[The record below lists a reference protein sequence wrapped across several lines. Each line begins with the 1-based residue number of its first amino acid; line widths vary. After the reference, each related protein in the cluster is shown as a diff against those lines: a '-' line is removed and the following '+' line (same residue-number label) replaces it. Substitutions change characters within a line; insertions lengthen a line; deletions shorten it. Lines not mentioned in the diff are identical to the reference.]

1 MATVLD
7 QPLSEIGRR
16 LEEGALSATDL
27 VAEAQSRHDPSLNAY
42 KAWTPEFALRQAQA
56 ADSARKAGARLG
68 PLQGIPVSVK
78 DIYGV
83 EGLPIFVGSPRELPE
98 SWRREGPIIR
108 ALRGQLAVVM
118 GKSHTVEF
126 AFGGLGTNKHWGA
139 PKNPW
144 DRKTHRAPGG
154 SSSGAGVSL
163 GEGTALL
170 ALGTDTGGSVRIP
183 ASVTG
188 NVGLK
193 TTKGRWS
200 TDGIVPLSTTFDTA
214 GLLTRSVEDMVY
226 AFEALD
232 GTPVPRGTT
241 AGELRLA
248 VGEDFFWAEAS
259 AGVAER
265 AREAIAL
272 LADNGGRTLPLAIPG
287 CAEVYQLYQSG
298 GIVAPE
304 LYRFLSVELPEW
316 IATLDPRVGGR
327 MASAKEMPAWVYLQ
341 RKMQY
346 DALGRRAATLFEQ
359 VDAVLMPTVPITPP
373 PVAEVEDEARYR
385 QTNML
390 ALRNTCVVNFLGL
403 CAITVPVGLDA
414 AGMPVGLQIVGA
426 PNHEPRLLAIAA
438 LAEKLL
444 VSKGLWRGLGGGD
457 RAGAAP
463 GRLAGPRQDPP
474 RP

>member
-1 MATVLD
+1 
-7 QPLSEIGRR
+7 
-16 LEEGALSATDL
+16 
-27 VAEAQSRHDPSLNAY
+27 
-42 KAWTPEFALRQAQA
+42 
-56 ADSARKAGARLG
+56 
-68 PLQGIPVSVK
+68 
-78 DIYGV
+78 
-83 EGLPIFVGSPRELPE
+83 
-98 SWRREGPIIR
+98 
-108 ALRGQLAVVM
+108 
-118 GKSHTVEF
+118 
-126 AFGGLGTNKHWGA
+126 
-139 PKNPW
+139 
-144 DRKTHRAPGG
+144 
-154 SSSGAGVSL
+154 
-163 GEGTALL
+163 
-170 ALGTDTGGSVRIP
+170 
-183 ASVTG
+183 
-188 NVGLK
+188 
-193 TTKGRWS
+193 
-200 TDGIVPLSTTFDTA
+200 
-214 GLLTRSVEDMVY
+214 
-226 AFEALD
+226 
-232 GTPVPRGTT
+232 VPRGTT

-248 VGEDFFWAEAS
+248 VGEDFFWTEAS

>member
-1 MATVLD
+1 MATPLN
-7 QPLSEIGRR
+7 QPLSEISKR
-16 LEEGALSATDL
+16 LGAGSLSAADL

-42 KAWTPEFALRQAQA
+42 KAWTPEFAERQAKA
-56 ADSARKAGARLG
+56 ADSARKAGAGLG

-83 EGLPIFVGSPRELPE
+83 EGLPIFVGSPRELPDG
-98 SWRREGPIIR
+98 WQQEGPIIR
-108 ALRGQLAVVM
+108 ALRGQLAVIM

-139 PKNPW
+139 PRNPW

-200 TDGIVPLSTTFDTA
+200 TEGIVPLSTSFDTA
-214 GLLTRSVEDMVY
+214 GLLTRSVEDMIF

-232 GTPVPRGTT
+232 GNPVPRGTT

-248 VGEDFFWAEAS
+248 VGEDFFWAETS
-259 AGVAER
+259 PGVAER
-265 AREAIAL
+265 AQAAIAL
-272 LADNGGRTLPLAIPG
+272 LAEQGAKTSKLTIPG
-287 CAEVYQLYQSG
+287 CAEVYQIYQSG

-304 LYRFLSVELPEW
+304 LYRFLSVELPDW
-316 IATLDPRVGGR
+316 IETLDPRVAGR
-327 MASAKEMPAWVYLQ
+327 MAAGKEMPAWVYLQ
-341 RKMQY
+341 RKLQY
-346 DALGRRAATLFEQ
+346 DALSRRAATLFEQ
-359 VDAVLMPTVPITPP
+359 VDAVVMPTVPITPP
-373 PVAEVEDEARYR
+373 PVAELEEEASYR
-385 QTNML
+385 QYNLL
-390 ALRNTCVVNFLGL
+390 ALRNTCIVNFLGL
-403 CAITVPVGLDA
+403 CAVTVPVGLDA
-414 AGMPVGLQIVGA
+414 AGMPVGLQIVG
-426 PNHEPRLLAIAA
+426 PPMREPRLLSIAV
-438 LAEKLL
+438 LVEKLCF
-444 VSKGLWRGLGGGD
+444 SNGLWKRVEDG
-457 RAGAAP
+457 RFP
-463 GRLAGPRQDPP
+463 GRA
-474 RP
+474 